1 MSHSRNVV
9 VWHQILS
16 INHIDFEKKTIYV
29 INQFLKPL
37 SNFII

>member
-16 INHIDFEKKTIYV
+16 INHIDFDKKTIYV
-29 INQFLKPL
+29 TRV
-37 SNFII
+37 